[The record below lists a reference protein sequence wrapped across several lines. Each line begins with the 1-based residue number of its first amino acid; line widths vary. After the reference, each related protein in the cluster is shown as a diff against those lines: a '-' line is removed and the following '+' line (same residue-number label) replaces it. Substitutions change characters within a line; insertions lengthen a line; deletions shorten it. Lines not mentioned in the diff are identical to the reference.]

1 MSGSIVIIIIQG
13 LVGAGSPSFSIKANS
28 FLNPPRPDKHQSTGH
43 SLKRRF
49 IYSLS
54 KRGLIYLSSVGAGL
68 LILLATADISRKTRP
83 YEPMTTN

>member
-1 MSGSIVIIIIQG
+1 MI
-13 LVGAGSPSFSIKANS
+13 LDLKANS
-28 FLNPPRPDKHQSTGH
+28 FINPPRPYKHESTGQDI
-43 SLKRRF
+43 KRRF